1 MGNSMDRS
9 GMIRKRLTTRLWI
22 LILAAAFIALSAA
35 ALALRHAA
43 PQHAVA
49 VVYLDGERLRAIDLS
64 EEAATWQFTVEQD
77 GMTNRIEVRPGGIR
91 IAEANCPDQTCVR
104 QGWLEGGMTPI
115 VCLPHRLVIRPESDT
130 GEAPLDAVAG

>member
-35 ALALRHAA
+35 TLALRHAA

-104 QGWLEGGMTPI
+104 QGWLEGGVTPI
-115 VCLPHRLVIRPESDT
+115 VCLPHRLVIRLESDT

>member
-9 GMIRKRLTTRLWI
+9 RMIRKRLTTRLWI

-35 ALALRHAA
+35 ALALRQTD
-43 PQHAVA
+43 PQHSVA
-49 VVYLDGERLRAIDLS
+49 AIYLDGERLRTIDLS
-64 EEAATWQFTVEQD
+64 EETEIRQFTVEQD

-91 IAEANCPDQTCVR
+91 MAEANCPDQTCMR

-115 VCLPHRLVIRPESDT
+115 VCLPHRLVIQLESDA

>member
-22 LILAAAFIALSAA
+22 LFLAAAFIALSAA
-35 ALALRHAA
+35 AFALRHAG
-43 PQHAVA
+43 PQHSVA
-49 VVYLDGERLRAIDLS
+49 VVYLDGEQLRTIDLS
-64 EEAATWQFTVEQD
+64 AEAATWQFTVEQD

-104 QGWLEGGMTPI
+104 QGWLEGGVTPI
-115 VCLPHRLVIRPESDT
+115 VCLPHRLVIGLESDT